1 MVLGLVLVRIM
12 VVVLMGENA
21 FEGFINLSRRDVEA
35 ILKETMVELYR
46 RNERFIN
53 LFNSL

>member
-1 MVLGLVLVRIM
+1 M

-46 RNERFIN
+46 RNE
-53 LFNSL
+53 L